1 MAFVSGGSLFAMVK
15 AAADQPYTPPQL
27 VSSPAINPSIDLSVN
42 DVAYLSFTNP
52 AGGGGGDVVVAR
64 KDRKATAFGVVP
76 MALDINPAAPA
87 GLDTGRSKVAVAA
100 DGVALVVW
108 GESGQ
113 VFARRVFERTVS
125 VAPQPVSVP
134 AAGPFPGSTADAPD
148 VDVQDDSSFAWVVF
162 RQVFLDAPGGH
173 SRALA
178 PAPRR
183 IGVRPARRRRRA
195 RRLPVAGLRRA
206 AAGRHQRAR
215 RRLRRD
221 RVVGRVRSAP
231 SSRTRSSTPASP
243 LGAGVAGAALP
254 VAATDENGDG
264 LIAWQSSDQTIHARA
279 YTAVRASRAVQ
290 APQPEVALSSAAAGL
305 SDAADGLEASADRA
319 GDIAVAF
326 VLGAPGAQGALR
338 RLVRPRAG
346 RIPPVVGH
354 ELPKRGGEP
363 AEVVAVVRA
372 LGAADVRRRG
382 RRPGRRDDD
391 GDVARRSRGPGRRSP
406 LARHRDRPPRPG
418 HRDLAPHPAPGR
430 DAAARA
436 GHGLRHP
443 PPRTGRE
450 GDGSPDGR
458 QPERDGRHPASAR
471 IQIAWGDGSRTTAR
485 RGTHRYRRG
494 GKLTLRVSVRDRAN
508 NVVVVRRSITIH

>member
-1 MAFVSGGSLFAMVK
+1 MVK

-76 MALDINPAAPA
+76 AALDINPAAPA
-87 GLDTGRSKVAVAA
+87 GIDTGRSKVAVAA

-113 VFARRVFERTVS
+113 VFARRVFERS
-125 VAPQPVSVP
+125 RLGGAAAGSVP
-134 AAGPFPGSTADAPD
+134 AAGPFPGSPPTSPD

-162 RQVFLDAPGGH
+162 REVFLDAPGGH
-173 SRALA
+173 SRATRA
-178 PAPRR
+178 APRR
-183 IGVRPARRRRRA
+183 IRVRPARRRRRA

-221 RVVGRVRSAP
+221 AASSVAP
-231 SSRTRSSTPASP
+231 FGAV
-243 LGAGVAGAALP
+243 LKDKIFNAGVAARRGRGGGRAP
-254 VAATDENGDG
+254 GRGDG
-264 LIAWQSSDQTIHARA
+264 RERRRARRVA
-279 YTAVRASRAVQ
+279 ELRPDDPRARLHGRPREPCGPGARSPRSRSRRWPPGSATRPTASRRRRT
-290 APQPEVALSSAAAGL
+290 APATSPSRSCWA
-305 SDAADGLEASADRA
+305 R
-319 GDIAVAF
+319 
-326 VLGAPGAQGALR
+326 PGAQGVFVGSFDRAPGAF
-338 RLVRPRAG
+338 RLSSGTSFRNAA
-346 RIPPVVGH
+346 H
-354 ELPKRGGEP
+354 EP

-372 LGAADVRRRG
+372 LGAADVRGRG

-391 GDVARRSRGPGRRSP
+391 GDVARGSRGPGRRPP
-406 LARHRDRPPRPG
+406 LAGHRDRPPRPG

-436 GHGLRHP
+436 GHGLGHA
-443 PPRTGRE
+443 PPRPGRE
-450 GDGSPDGR
+450 GDGAPDGR
-458 QPERDGRHPASAR
+458 QPGR
-471 IQIAWGDGSRTTAR
+471 TA
-485 RGTHRYRRG
+485 G
-494 GKLTLRVSVRDRAN
+494 
-508 NVVVVRRSITIH
+508 VRRRRASRSRGATAAGRPRAAGRTATGGAGS